1 MFSNVLSNNFENEE
15 GNFNITF
22 CFCISDKVVLW
33 RRLTYFVGFPAVALG
48 MLNAYLAHKEHA
60 EEPRPDFIP
69 YEHLRIRKKQFPWG
83 DGNHSLFHNPVHK
96 YVSSYT
102 TNFLFVFDVIVFSL
116 SRSIPI
122 FSALP
127 DGYEAPDPNEGKPR
141 HHH

>member
-96 YVSSYT
+96 YVSSYHKLSVR
-102 TNFLFVFDVIVFSL
+102 FRCHCVLIVSFNSYFQCIARWL
-116 SRSIPI
+116 
-122 FSALP
+122 
-127 DGYEAPDPNEGKPR
+127 
-141 HHH
+141 